1 MGVRGRKVYFCH
13 KRKRTIKQL
22 NQLIGIK
29 NVSKEIIEA
38 YSREDRKSKMNDFFS
53 AMLVE
58 TLIPLGCIAIIII
71 MTRFTQNIFNFF
83 NILGLVVMLVV
94 LYFGITQG
102 IYADIPS
109 YLNKEYLTVEGRPFN
124 LQISN
129 YSDRYGE
136 HIDFEFTID
145 SNSFSISNTEM
156 SIREDK
162 IYKIEFL
169 PHSKMVMEIKEK

>member
-1 MGVRGRKVYFCH
+1 M
-13 KRKRTIKQL
+13 
-22 NQLIGIK
+22 
-29 NVSKEIIEA
+29 SKEISEA
-38 YSREDRKSKMNDFFS
+38 YSHEDRKSKMNDFIS

-83 NILGLVVMLVV
+83 NVLGLVVILVV

-109 YLNKEYLTVEGRPFN
+109 YLNKEYRTVEGRPLN
-124 LQISN
+124 LQIKN

-136 HIDFEFTID
+136 HTDFEFTID
-145 SNSFSISNTEM
+145 SNSFNISKTEVN
-156 SIREDK
+156 IRKDK
-162 IYKIEFL
+162 IYEIKFL
-169 PHSKMVMEIKEK
+169 PHSKMIMEIIEK